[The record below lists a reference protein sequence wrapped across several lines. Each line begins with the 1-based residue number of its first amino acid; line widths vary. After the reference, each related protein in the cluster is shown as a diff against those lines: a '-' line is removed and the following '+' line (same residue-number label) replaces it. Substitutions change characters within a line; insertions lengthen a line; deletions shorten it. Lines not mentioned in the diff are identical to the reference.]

1 LKFSKLNKQIL
12 SISRRARKK
21 LIKKGL
27 KRILGKYSLINYK
40 GIWLLWM
47 IGIKKD
53 LKIGKLI

>member
-12 SISRRARKK
+12 SISKRIRRK

-27 KRILGKYSLINYK
+27 KKILGKYSSINYK
-40 GIWLLWM
+40 GIWLSWM